1 MSSQQRNSRR
11 RFLRN
16 AVGTIAA
23 FTIVPRHVL
32 GRGYLAPSDTLTKGV
47 IGVGAMGRG
56 HFEYAGTRTVAI
68 CDVDTRHIQLA
79 LQALGGGNGIK
90 TFAITVNSSTCL
102 K

>member
-1 MSSQQRNSRR
+1 MSSQQNHSRR

-68 CDVDTRHIQLA
+68 CDVDTRHIKLA
-79 LQALGGGNGIK
+79 LDALGADKGIK
-90 TFAITVNSSTCL
+90 TFRDYR
-102 K
+102 